1 MTSALYEVNGSL
13 IALVLFCSIL
23 LAIEVGYRLG
33 RKKQVAAS
41 DPIKSQFSA
50 IQGSLL
56 GLVSLLLGFSFSLAV
71 NHYDHRSKAM
81 VEEVNAIG
89 TTYLRAHSLPPTVKK
104 ETLDLL
110 RKYVDVRVQASQI
123 TLADKVS
130 REPLL
135 REASQIRTKLWSLA
149 IQSAKDDDRV
159 TTSGLYIQA
168 LGGLIDSYTARD
180 EVLNRHIPEIVIIS
194 LLLTF
199 ILAGGVLGYTSGAA
213 GHRPT
218 TPVFLFVAIVVIIVS
233 IIIDLDRP
241 HRGFIQVTQKNM
253 LELQQEVNNQH

>member
-1 MTSALYEVNGSL
+1 
-13 IALVLFCSIL
+13 
-23 LAIEVGYRLG
+23 
-33 RKKQVAAS
+33 
-41 DPIKSQFSA
+41 
-50 IQGSLL
+50 
-56 GLVSLLLGFSFSLAV
+56 
-71 NHYDHRSKAM
+71 
-81 VEEVNAIG
+81 
-89 TTYLRAHSLPPTVKK
+89 LPPTVKK

-218 TPVFLFVAIVVIIVS
+218 TPVFLFVAIS
-233 IIIDLDRP
+233 FCGHSSHYSFHNHRP
-241 HRGFIQVTQKNM
+241 GPTASRIHSGYPKEYAGATARG
-253 LELQQEVNNQH
+253 